1 MNVSKYIAA
10 ITVSAC
16 LATGCA
22 GPNSSAGAKQGASSG
37 AIGGAVGGLVSSLI
51 FGGDALGGA
60 AAGAAIG
67 AASGAAAGAASGA
80 SIDKKQQQRYAAQFG
95 EDNYNGFLALVGCD
109 YDKALDLAA
118 KGQQNKDRN
127 YALSGTWLET
137 LAYADQNNYEKA
149 ATLYPTLEKND
160 PALLDRNDTERKL
173 KDAVRKLRTIRAD
186 ENRAP
191 QCDGS

>member
-1 MNVSKYIAA
+1 MSLSKRIIMITFAA
-10 ITVSAC
+10 L
-16 LATGCA
+16 LAIGCA
-22 GPNSSAGAKQGASSG
+22 GPNSTAGAKQGATSG
-37 AIGGAVGGLVSSLI
+37 AVGGAVGGLVSSLI

-67 AASGAAAGAASGA
+67 AASGAAVGATSGA
-80 SIDKKQQQRYAAQFG
+80 SIDKQQQQRYAAEFG

-109 YDKALDLAA
+109 YNNALKLAA

-127 YALSGTWLET
+127 YALSGYWLET
-137 LAYADQNNYEKA
+137 LSYADQNNYEKA

-173 KDAVRKLRTIRAD
+173 KDAVRELRTIRAD
-186 ENRAP
+186 RNQAP
-191 QCDGS
+191 QCS